1 MLGTVAFQTAGVAG
15 LTTMSSPLTELRVPS
30 RAVPAGCCRSRV
42 KVHPPA
48 RGSRPARPHAW
59 EAGELI
65 PRGRRPRPA
74 HPRPGSP
81 GTFPRGRAV
90 TAPGAGG
97 AAAPAERAGPGAA
110 APPVGAGTGRVDS
123 RKAPAPVSFLESGA
137 AAAGTMAEPARSLLE
152 PGLSALEEELTCSIC
167 LCLFSSPV
175 TVPCGHN
182 FCASCLELSWAG
194 LSGNFSC
201 PQCRAT
207 FAGRP
212 QLQKNTVL
220 CRVVEQLQGY
230 TGAGAEEEAAA
241 GGCGAEAA
249 GCGEEAA
256 PVYCDSC
263 QQAPAVQ
270 TCLTCTASFCPEH
283 LRPHQDSPAF
293 RDHQLCP
300 PLRDLQQRKCPRHNK
315 LFEFFCSQHG
325 SCICSLCLLGHKLC
339 HTSPLQMA
347 KTNAESV
354 LKKRLMEL
362 HNRSE
367 RAAQAMKTVKTNQS
381 QIAET
386 ASRKK
391 DLIRNEFSEIK
402 ALIEERENQ
411 TLKTIADEEKRVCNK
426 FDYIYGVLGSK
437 KNEIQSLRDQIEMA
451 LTESDDILFLK
462 RAAALQRTST
472 KDVFVPVIEMDQN
485 LIHSSYQSAI
495 LLKDTVK
502 HAVTPCRE
510 NKAEVWAKL
519 GEKVCQ
525 CLFTFYLYLDK
536 LMKHTHKERPL
547 QQTQATSE
555 GEADTKEKKK
565 AVKAAPTTG
574 TVNAAAAF
582 TTTKELIDSFLKKS
596 REELLQYSANITLDY
611 NTAHNKVI
619 LSERYTRM
627 SVSDTPLNYNH
638 HPQRFTDC
646 SQVLGFQ
653 CFKRGVH
660 YWEVELQQNNFCGIG
675 ICYGSMTRQG
685 PESRLGRNSSSW
697 CIEWFNSKIS
707 SWHNDV
713 EKCLPNV
720 KATKIGVLLHCE
732 GGFVI
737 FMAVGQKHNLIY
749 KFKTQF
755 TEALY
760 PAFWLFSSGTVLSLC
775 QGKQ

>member
-1 MLGTVAFQTAGVAG
+1 MAALAPSSSELGLA
-15 LTTMSSPLTELRVPS
+15 
-30 RAVPAGCCRSRV
+30 
-42 KVHPPA
+42 
-48 RGSRPARPHAW
+48 
-59 EAGELI
+59 
-65 PRGRRPRPA
+65 
-74 HPRPGSP
+74 
-81 GTFPRGRAV
+81 
-90 TAPGAGG
+90 
-97 AAAPAERAGPGAA
+97 
-110 APPVGAGTGRVDS
+110 
-123 RKAPAPVSFLESGA
+123 
-137 AAAGTMAEPARSLLE
+137 
-152 PGLSALEEELTCSIC
+152 ALEEELTCSIC

-220 CRVVEQLQGY
+220 CRVVEQLQGCA
-230 TGAGAEEEAAA
+230 GAGAEEEAAA
-241 GGCGAEAA
+241 AGGGCGA
-249 GCGEEAA
+249 EAA

-300 PLRDLQQRKCPRHNK
+300 PLRDLQQRKCPQHNK

-339 HTSPLQMA
+339 PTSPLQLA
-347 KTNAESV
+347 KANAESA
-354 LKKRLMEL
+354 LKKRLLEL
-362 HNRSE
+362 CNQSE
-367 RAAQAMKTVKTNQS
+367 RAARALNTVKTNQS
-381 QIAET
+381 QAAET

-391 DLIRNEFSEIK
+391 ELIRSEFTEIK
-402 ALIEERENQ
+402 ALVEERENQ
-411 TLKTIADEEKRVCNK
+411 ALKVIADEEKRVCNK
-426 FDYIYGVLGSK
+426 FDYVYGVLGSK

-451 LTESDDILFLK
+451 LTEGDDILFLK
-462 RAAALQRTST
+462 RAAALQRMST
-472 KDVFVPVIEMDQN
+472 KEAFVPVIEMDQN
-485 LIHSSYQSAI
+485 LIHSTYQSAI
-495 LLKDTVK
+495 NLKDIVK
-502 HAVTPCRE
+502 LSVTQCRE
-510 NKAEVWAKL
+510 KRAE
-519 GEKVCQ
+519 G
-525 CLFTFYLYLDK
+525 TYL
-536 LMKHTHKERPL
+536 
-547 QQTQATSE
+547 QTIHVI
-555 GEADTKEKKK
+555 AD
-565 AVKAAPTTG
+565 A
-574 TVNAAAAF
+574 
-582 TTTKELIDSFLKKS
+582 
-596 REELLQYSANITLDY
+596 ANITLDY

-646 SQVLGFQ
+646 TQVLGFQ
-653 CFKRGVH
+653 CFKRGIH
-660 YWEVELQQNNFCGIG
+660 YWEVDLQQHNFCGIG
-675 ICYGSMTRQG
+675 ICYGSMDRQG

-697 CIEWFNSKIS
+697 CIEWFNAKIS

-737 FMAVGQKHNLIY
+737 FMAVGEKHNLIY

-775 QGKQ
+775 QLK

>member
-1 MLGTVAFQTAGVAG
+1 MAGSA
-15 LTTMSSPLTELRVPS
+15 S
-30 RAVPAGCCRSRV
+30 
-42 KVHPPA
+42 
-48 RGSRPARPHAW
+48 
-59 EAGELI
+59 
-65 PRGRRPRPA
+65 
-74 HPRPGSP
+74 
-81 GTFPRGRAV
+81 
-90 TAPGAGG
+90 
-97 AAAPAERAGPGAA
+97 
-110 APPVGAGTGRVDS
+110 
-123 RKAPAPVSFLESGA
+123 
-137 AAAGTMAEPARSLLE
+137 E
-152 PGLSALEEELTCSIC
+152 PGLAALEEELTCSIC

-194 LSGNFSC
+194 LSKNFSC

-220 CRVVEQLQGY
+220 CRVVEQLQGCAGAEAEA
-230 TGAGAEEEAAA
+230 GAGAGAGAGEEEAAPT
-241 GGCGAEAA
+241 
-249 GCGEEAA
+249 

-263 QQAPAVQ
+263 LQAPAAQ
-270 TCLTCTASFCPEH
+270 TCLTCTASFCAEH

-300 PLRDLQQRKCPRHNK
+300 PLRDLQQRKCPQHNK

-339 HTSPLQMA
+339 HTSPLQLA
-347 KTNAESV
+347 KANAESA

-362 HNRSE
+362 HNQSE
-367 RAAQAMKTVKTNQS
+367 RAARAMNTVKTNQS
-381 QIAET
+381 QAAET

-391 DLIRNEFSEIK
+391 DLIRSEFSEIK
-402 ALIEERENQ
+402 VLIEETENQ
-411 TLKTIADEEKRVCNK
+411 TLKVIADEEKRVCNK

-451 LTESDDILFLK
+451 LTEGDDILFLK
-462 RAAALQRTST
+462 RAAALQRMST
-472 KDVFVPVIEMDQN
+472 KEAFIPAIEMDQN
-485 LIHSSYQSAI
+485 IILSAYQSAI
-495 LLKDTVK
+495 NLKEAVK
-502 HAVTPCRE
+502 LATAPWRE
-510 NKAEVWAKL
+510 KRAEAKLPLGKPKHPPAAPPNKAFAGKKPP
-519 GEKVCQ
+519 GPQHTQKEKIP
-525 CLFTFYLYLDK
+525 
-536 LMKHTHKERPL
+536 H
-547 QQTQATSE
+547 QTQATLQW
-555 GEADTKEKKK
+555 EADTKERKKP
-565 AVKAAPTTG
+565 VKVAPTP
-574 TVNAAAAF
+574 NPAAAVSS
-582 TTTKELIDSFLKKS
+582 KELIDSFLKKS
-596 REELLQYSANITLDY
+596 REELLQYAANITLDY
-611 NTAHNKVI
+611 NTAHNKVV
-619 LSERYTRM
+619 LSEGYTRM
-627 SVSDTPLNYNH
+627 SVSDIPMNYNN

-653 CFKRGVH
+653 CFKRGIH

-675 ICYGSMTRQG
+675 ICYGSMNRHG

-697 CIEWFNSKIS
+697 CIEWFNCKIS

-737 FMAVGQKHNLIY
+737 FMAVGEKHNLIY

-775 QGKQ
+775 QMKQ

>member
-1 MLGTVAFQTAGVAG
+1 MAALAR
-15 LTTMSSPLTELRVPS
+15 SSS
-30 RAVPAGCCRSRV
+30 
-42 KVHPPA
+42 
-48 RGSRPARPHAW
+48 
-59 EAGELI
+59 
-65 PRGRRPRPA
+65 
-74 HPRPGSP
+74 
-81 GTFPRGRAV
+81 
-90 TAPGAGG
+90 
-97 AAAPAERAGPGAA
+97 
-110 APPVGAGTGRVDS
+110 
-123 RKAPAPVSFLESGA
+123 
-137 AAAGTMAEPARSLLE
+137 EPALM
-152 PGLSALEEELTCSIC
+152 ALEEELTCSIC

-220 CRVVEQLQGY
+220 CRVVEQLQGCSG
-230 TGAGAEEEAAA
+230 TAAEKEEEEEAAA
-241 GGCGAEAA
+241 A
-249 GCGEEAA
+249 GYGQA
-256 PVYCDSC
+256 PPIYCDSC
-263 QQAPAVQ
+263 LQAPAVQ

-300 PLRDLQQRKCPRHNK
+300 PLRDLQQRKCPQHGK

-339 HTSPLQMA
+339 NTSPLQLA
-347 KTNAESV
+347 KANAELA
-354 LKKRLMEL
+354 LKKRLMDL
-362 HNRSE
+362 HNQSE
-367 RAAQAMKTVKTNQS
+367 RALRAMNTVKTNQS
-381 QIAET
+381 QAAET

-402 ALIEERENQ
+402 ALIDERENQ
-411 TLKTIADEEKRVCNK
+411 TLKVIADEEKRVCNK
-426 FDYIYGVLGSK
+426 FDYIYGILGSK
-437 KNEIQSLRDQIEMA
+437 NKEIQSLRDQIEMA
-451 LTESDDILFLK
+451 LTEGDDILFLK
-462 RAAALQRTST
+462 RATALQQTST
-472 KDVFVPVIEMDQN
+472 KDAFVPVIEMDSN
-485 LIHSSYQSAI
+485 LIHSTYQSAVN
-495 LLKDTVK
+495 LKDIVK
-502 HAVTPCRE
+502 FSVTQGRQKKPEAKPTPRKTKPPAAIPPNRTSVGKKLLGPPHAP
-510 NKAEVWAKL
+510 K
-519 GEKVCQ
+519 EKI
-525 CLFTFYLYLDK
+525 LY
-536 LMKHTHKERPL
+536 
-547 QQTQATSE
+547 QTQLTLQVE
-555 GEADTKEKKK
+555 PDTT
-565 AVKAAPTTG
+565 PTVG
-574 TVNAAAAF
+574 TVNPAAAAS
-582 TTTKELIDSFLKKS
+582 TKELIDSFLKKS
-596 REELLQYSANITLDY
+596 REELLQYAANITLDY
-611 NTAHNKVI
+611 NTAHNKVV

-627 SVSDTPLNYNH
+627 SVSDVPLNYNH

-653 CFKRGVH
+653 CFKRGIH

-675 ICYGSMTRQG
+675 ICYGSMDRQG

-737 FMAVGQKHNLIY
+737 FMAVGEKHNLIY
-749 KFKTQF
+749 KFRTQF

-775 QGKQ
+775 QVKQ